1 MFSKKEI
8 IVAITITLA
17 VLAAIVGIAIAI
29 ASCCE
34 GTFEFDTVS
43 WVANPANPASP
54 VHSIL
59 P

>member
-1 MFSKKEI
+1 MFTKKEI
-8 IVAITITLA
+8 IVAIAITLA
-17 VLAAIVGIAIAI
+17 VLAAIVGIAFAI
-29 ASCCE
+29 AACCE
-34 GTFEFDTVS
+34 GTVEFDTVS

>member
-8 IVAITITLA
+8 IVGIAITVA
-17 VLAAIVGIAIAI
+17 VLVAIVGISIAI
-29 ASCCE
+29 AACCE
-34 GTFEFDTVS
+34 GTVEFDTVS

>member
-1 MFSKKEI
+1 MFTKKEI
-8 IVAITITLA
+8 IVGIAITVA
-17 VLAAIVGIAIAI
+17 VLVAIVGISIAI
-29 ASCCE
+29 AACCE
-34 GTFEFDTVS
+34 GTVEFDTVG